1 MPFDRASLGSTWSLV
16 LCSLHNSTDAT
27 TTASLS
33 TTSDSSGCPTC
44 STIKKSGKLSCCARG
59 GAWFKNCGDVGDTTF
74 DHTWAEGIQ
83 ACKGFVSSRLA
94 DPSLRVIP
102 SHPQNASQR
111 QTNRYRAVSMA
122 NAGVQDCAECFGS
135 PKIIVFICVLFILLH
150 LQMLFHFS

>member
-1 MPFDRASLGSTWSLV
+1 MQLPRRVSPRQAIAAGAPRALPSRNPANSAADR
-16 LCSLHNSTDAT
+16 
-27 TTASLS
+27 
-33 TTSDSSGCPTC
+33 
-44 STIKKSGKLSCCARG
+44 
-59 GAWFKNCGDVGDTTF
+59 AWFKNCGDGGDTTF